1 MSENIIADLDL
12 WFISIAAGLG
22 MAFVYD
28 LLRLFRHLVPHGRVV
43 TDAEDLLYWTV
54 CFFASFTLLYYG
66 NNGIIRF
73 AAVLGAALGMVL
85 YSVTI
90 GRIFVKF
97 SFFLINKTIG
107 VLFRLLYKTYKR
119 LHKIAHSVNRKNKRF
134 LKNVG
139 IFNKIQKIYAN
150 WLTDRGF
157 ANKININR
165 NFIITERYDQVGHCE
180 NQERSSSHGKKR
192 IRKKK
197 NAGIPTRQK

>member
-12 WFISIAAGLG
+12 WFISIAAGAG
-22 MAFVYD
+22 MAFAYD
-28 LLRLFRHLVPHGRVV
+28 LFRLFRHLVPHGRVA
-43 TDAEDLLYWTV
+43 TDVEDLIYWTV

-90 GRIFVKF
+90 GRVFVKF

-107 VLFRLLYKTYKR
+107 VLFRFLYKTTKR
-119 LHKIAHSVNRKNKRF
+119 LHKIVRSVNRKNKRF
-134 LKNVG
+134 LKKVG

-150 WLTDRGF
+150 RLTYRWF
-157 ANKININR
+157 AHKINMNR
-165 NFIITERYDQVGHCE
+165 DFIITQRYDQMRHCE